1 MAENWLGCNVSVNCG
16 PFHGVYQGQII
27 NVDGKGQTITIKKV
41 FKDGVP
47 HTSSEVV
54 LQAQDIVEL
63 NIIKCGGDAAE
74 EPQSSIVAVKKPV
87 AKRPT
92 RSVSETLTTNK
103 GFQLRESPRRTTDN
117 ESTGRP
123 NGGTGNVELEE
134 VKMHL
139 RGGRVENH
147 LGKTAPSSSR
157 PRFEP
162 RSPRPQQSSSTRQAL
177 GEGSRTPSKKD
188 RNRQKWT
195 ERDEACFGSSINN
208 ILGHEFDFEKNLALF
223 NKQAV
228 YDEIN
233 ASQRP
238 DIVKHADQGRRITKY
253 RHDENVIASAPAMY
267 RQIIV
272 PAPDSKEYVTDDG
285 LVIPSITP
293 ELRNQLFIVAKTFG
307 LTDERQTELMG
318 RAATEIALQLLGGGH
333 RLNPHN
339 VHQWPTV
346 VVLCG
351 SHRQGAVGVN
361 CARQLAS
368 HGVNTVVFL
377 LSPHRLSLQI
387 KHELSLYRL
396 TNNKLFTTVHELP
409 SISVDLIVSALLDS
423 EGNGAEQPWYS
434 SAAAWTNESRA
445 AVLALD
451 PPAGGTP
458 GVDTKF
464 SLLPILPLAHSLESG
479 KLYLCNL
486 ACPQQVFF
494 QVGIKYTSPFGP
506 KFVIPL
512 HPNDT

>member
-123 NGGTGNVELEE
+123 NGV
-134 VKMHL
+134 
-139 RGGRVENH
+139 
-147 LGKTAPSSSR
+147 
-157 PRFEP
+157 
-162 RSPRPQQSSSTRQAL
+162 

>member
-47 HTSSEVV
+47 HPSSEVV

-63 NIIKCGGDAAE
+63 NIIKCGGDTAE

-87 AKRPT
+87 PKRPT

-103 GFQLRESPRRTTDN
+103 GFQLRESPRRTNDN

-123 NGGTGNVELEE
+123 NGV
-134 VKMHL
+134 
-139 RGGRVENH
+139 
-147 LGKTAPSSSR
+147 
-157 PRFEP
+157 
-162 RSPRPQQSSSTRQAL
+162 
-177 GEGSRTPSKKD
+177 GEGSRTPNKKD

-272 PAPDSKEYVTDDG
+272 PAPDSKEYVT
-285 LVIPSITP
+285 
-293 ELRNQLFIVAKTFG
+293 
-307 LTDERQTELMG
+307 
-318 RAATEIALQLLGGGH
+318 
-333 RLNPHN
+333 
-339 VHQWPTV
+339 
-346 VVLCG
+346 
-351 SHRQGAVGVN
+351 
-361 CARQLAS
+361 
-368 HGVNTVVFL
+368 
-377 LSPHRLSLQI
+377 
-387 KHELSLYRL
+387 
-396 TNNKLFTTVHELP
+396 ELP

-423 EGNGAEQPWYS
+423 EGNGAEQPWYTS
-434 SAAAWTNESRA
+434 VAAWTNESRA

-464 SLLPILPLAHSLESG
+464 SLLPILPLAHSLDSG

-486 ACPQQVFF
+486 ACPQQVFV